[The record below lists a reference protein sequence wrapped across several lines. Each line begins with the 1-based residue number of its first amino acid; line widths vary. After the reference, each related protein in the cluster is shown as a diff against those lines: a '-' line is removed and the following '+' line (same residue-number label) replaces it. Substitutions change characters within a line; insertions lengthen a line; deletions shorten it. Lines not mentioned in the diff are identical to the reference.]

1 MFTEY
6 PKVLSFFKQ
15 AIHRPNIELKEILFK
30 FAALKEKP
38 DDITAAN
45 YLISSYHEYNA
56 HIERLTANASVK

>member
-15 AIHRPNIELKEILFK
+15 AIHRPNIELKEIIFK
-30 FAALKEKP
+30 FAELKEKP
-38 DDITAAN
+38 DDITAAR

-56 HIERLTANASVK
+56 HIARLTANASVK